1 VSRPRSLERDGQQ
14 EPFQLPASGH
24 DIVTPGQLE
33 QSRQRAY
40 HHMMNDALTKTL
52 RQLFV
57 RGRDLMRPAIP
68 KRWRGVPT
76 VPVVR
81 LSGVIGFSTPLKPGL
96 TLAGLARALDR
107 AFGMGKP
114 KAVALAINSPG
125 GSAVQSHL
133 IYRRIRDLAQ
143 EKGVPVIAFVE
154 DVAASGGYM
163 IACAADEIVCDP
175 SSIVGSIGVVGA
187 SFGVHEAI
195 KKLGIERRVYTAGE
209 KKVTLDPFLP
219 ERPEDVEHL
228 KTIQREIHETFIG
241 LVKASRGARLTGPEN
256 TVFSGEYWGAK
267 TALGYGLID
276 RLGDLRAVLRERFGE
291 DVATPLVS
299 AERGLLGRRVPGVG
313 AELAQWQGIGL
324 AEDIVSAIEARAMWA
339 RYGL

>member
-1 VSRPRSLERDGQQ
+1 MANVM
-14 EPFQLPASGH
+14 
-24 DIVTPGQLE
+24 TE
-33 QSRQRAY
+33 QFRNLLS
-40 HHMMNDALTKTL
+40 
-52 RQLFV
+52 
-57 RGRDLMRPAIP
+57 RGRELLRPAIP

-81 LSGVIGFSTPLKPGL
+81 LTGVIGFSTPLKPGL
-96 TLAGLARALDR
+96 TLAGLARAFDR
-107 AFGMGKP
+107 AFAMGKP

-133 IYRRIRDLAQ
+133 IYRRIRQLSE
-143 EKGVPVIAFVE
+143 EKSIPVIAFVE

-187 SFGVHEAI
+187 TFGVHEAM

-219 ERPEDVEHL
+219 EKAEDVEHI
-228 KTIQREIHETFIG
+228 KSIQREIHETFIG
-241 LVKASRGARLTGPEN
+241 LVKQSRGARLTGPEN

-267 TALGYGLID
+267 TALGYGLVD

-291 DVATPLVS
+291 EVRTPLVS
-299 AERGLLGRRVPGVG
+299 AERGLFGRRVPGVG
-313 AELAQWQGIGL
+313 AAGMPSWSGL
-324 AEDIVSAIEARAMWA
+324 GSGSGPSFAEDVVSAIEARAMWA
-339 RYGL
+339 RFGL

>member
-1 VSRPRSLERDGQQ
+1 MTDHV
-14 EPFQLPASGH
+14 
-24 DIVTPGQLE
+24 
-33 QSRQRAY
+33 RQW
-40 HHMMNDALTKTL
+40 LG
-52 RQLFV
+52 
-57 RGRDLMRPAIP
+57 RGRALLRPAIP
-68 KRWRGVPT
+68 KRWRGVPL

-81 LSGVIGFSTPLKPGL
+81 LTGVIGSAAPLRPGMTL
-96 TLAGLARALDR
+96 TGHARALDR
-107 AFGMGKP
+107 AFAMAKS
-114 KAVALAINSPG
+114 KAVALVINSPG

-133 IYRRIRDLAQ
+133 IYRRIRQLAQ
-143 EKGVPVIAFVE
+143 EKGVTVLAFVE

-187 SFGVHEAI
+187 SFGAVEAM

-209 KKVTLDPFLP
+209 RKVTLDPFLP
-219 ERPEDVEHL
+219 ERPEEVEHL
-228 KTIQREIHETFIG
+228 KSIQREIHETFIA
-241 LVKASRGARLTGPEN
+241 LVRTSRGARLTGPEN

-291 DVATPLVS
+291 SVMTPLVS
-299 AERGLLGRRVPGVG
+299 PERGWFGRRTPGVAFSG
-313 AELAQWQGIGL
+313 WPGL
-324 AEDIVSAIEARAMWA
+324 AAGLGPDLAEGVISAIEARTLWA

>member
-1 VSRPRSLERDGQQ
+1 
-14 EPFQLPASGH
+14 
-24 DIVTPGQLE
+24 
-33 QSRQRAY
+33 
-40 HHMMNDALTKTL
+40 
-52 RQLFV
+52 
-57 RGRDLMRPAIP
+57 MRPAIP
-68 KRWRGVPT
+68 KRWRGAPV

-81 LSGVIGFSTPLKPGL
+81 LAGVIGIASPLRPGL
-96 TLAGLARALDR
+96 TLAGVARSLDR
-107 AFGMGKP
+107 AFAMGKP

-133 IYRRIRDLAQ
+133 ISRRIRQLAD
-143 EKGVPVIAFVE
+143 EKSVPVIAFVE

-187 SFGVHEAI
+187 TFGVAEAI

-209 KKVTLDPFLP
+209 KKVMLDPFLP
-219 ERPEDVEHL
+219 EKPEDVEHL
-228 KTIQREIHETFIG
+228 KAIQRDIHETFIA
-241 LVKASRGARLTGPEN
+241 LVKTSRGARLTGPEN
-256 TVFSGEYWGAK
+256 TVFSGEYWSAR

-291 DVATPLVS
+291 DVTTPLVS
-299 AERGLLGRRVPGVG
+299 TERGWFGRRSPGVG
-313 AELAQWQGIGL
+313 AAEMAYLSGLGLGSGLGSGLGPSL
-324 AEDIVSAIEARAMWA
+324 AEDILSALEARALWA